1 MDDQADRILSRIYD
15 IRVATATTTTTTT
28 PETTHT
34 SPTELLQS
42 PPHDAQPTA
51 TVTLTNTSP
60 TIQPPHDASMYD
72 DLPDLIY
79 SSTASLMDDQKN
91 SSYRTTNT
99 QTTGATSHA
108 PYDIRVAT
116 HHEDSADSASIDS
129 DHTHDPPGADEADPP
144 DAQYHHSTDDEEP
157 HPPPL
162 ERADPTDYQLLGWIS
177 AAIP

>member
-1 MDDQADRILSRIYD
+1 
-15 IRVATATTTTTTT
+15 
-28 PETTHT
+28 
-34 SPTELLQS
+34 
-42 PPHDAQPTA
+42 
-51 TVTLTNTSP
+51 
-60 TIQPPHDASMYD
+60 MYD

-79 SSTASLMDDQKN
+79 SSDDEPSPPWTPIAHASLTDDQKN

-99 QTTGATSHA
+99 QTTGTTSRA

-162 ERADPTDYQLLGWIS
+162 ERADPTEYQLLGWIS